1 MNISHSNYDLG
12 FKEAITLFKDKTL
25 DFLGINEP
33 VSIAEPLATESVNI
47 EIKSLSRDLIFAA
60 KDKYRGF
67 HFEEEVNLNLDDLWR
82 FFDYNVSLY
91 RIHKRVF
98 DTIIFVKEPTSL
110 TGIEESRLA
119 FKPIIVQCSN
129 IDADVMLA
137 ELKNDVSDG
146 KAINE
151 LKLVYLPLFRGTL
164 DANGLFLESAKL
176 IRAMKADDSLKQ
188 KVSALAILIAGKVV
202 DEHILDKVY
211 KEVKMMYSDN
221 VILKVA
227 ENHGANREKEE
238 TVKRMLV
245 MGLDPLDI
253 IAATGI
259 SAERLREMRENMK
272 NETIPADAV

>member
-1 MNISHSNYDLG
+1 MNIPHSNYDLG

-25 DFLGINEP
+25 DFLGIDELA
-33 VSIAEPLATESVNI
+33 SIAEPLATESVNV
-47 EIKSLSRDLIFAA
+47 EIKSLFRDLVFAS

-67 HFEEEVNLNLDDLWR
+67 HFEEEVNLSLDDLWR

-91 RIHKRVF
+91 RIHERVF
-98 DTIIFVKEPTSL
+98 DTIIFVKEPTDL
-110 TGIEESRLA
+110 TGIDEGRLV
-119 FKPIIVQCSN
+119 FKPIIVQCSE
-129 IDADVMLA
+129 IDADAMLA
-137 ELKNDVSDG
+137 ELKTDIADG
-146 KAINE
+146 KTINE

-176 IRAMKADDSLKQ
+176 IRAMKAEDSVKQ

-202 DEHILDKVY
+202 DEDVLDKVY

-221 VILKVA
+221 VILRVA
-227 ENHGANREKEE
+227 ENHGAAREKEE
-238 TVKRMLV
+238 TVRRMLA

-259 SAERLREMRENMK
+259 SAERLREMRESVRS
-272 NETIPADAV
+272 ERIPADAV